1 LLQILFTQIKE
12 VLPLKGNGAASN
24 LRRRLRQEAKK
35 AKGGDCFATS
45 GLTYQ
50 TDRLALPH
58 LVTHAINGLCHALI
72 SIEID
77 FQVIND

>member
-1 LLQILFTQIKE
+1 MDTQIKE
-12 VLPLKGNGAASN
+12 VLSFKGNGAASN
-24 LRRRLRQEAKK
+24 PRRRLRQEAKN

-58 LVTHAINGLCHALI
+58 LVTHAINSLCHALI
-72 SIEID
+72 IVEI
-77 FQVIND
+77 NS